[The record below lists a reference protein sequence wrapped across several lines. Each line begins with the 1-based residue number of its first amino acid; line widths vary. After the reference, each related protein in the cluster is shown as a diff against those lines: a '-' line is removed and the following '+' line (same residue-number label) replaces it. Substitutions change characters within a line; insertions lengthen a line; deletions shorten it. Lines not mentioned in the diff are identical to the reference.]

1 MQLAYDALFQ
11 YLVQQTDDQHYAQEH
26 LRFLKVRRIF
36 KILEWNRDSN
46 LQYKAAHDL
55 IASKVNASQKFK
67 YFFNWRT
74 KFMQAKLIS
83 TYLQNK
89 NLNRMS
95 AVFTLLSKNCY
106 SEQQVKMF

>member
-1 MQLAYDALFQ
+1 MQVAYDALFQ
-11 YLVQQTDDQHYAQEH
+11 HLVQQTDDQHYAQEH
-26 LRFLKVRRIF
+26 LRFLKARRIF
-36 KILEWNRDSN
+36 RILEWNRDSN

-55 IASKVNASQKFK
+55 IASKVSASQKFK

-89 NLNRMS
+89 NLNKKG
-95 AVFTLLSKNCY
+95 AVFAVLSKSCHR
-106 SEQQVKMF
+106 